1 MKLIVKRSK
10 KGFTL
15 VELLAVISI
24 LAIISLIAI
33 GAYNGVSS
41 RAKQKA
47 YTSKVEQIKT
57 SATKWAKENNV
68 DKTTVISV
76 NKLVVEGY
84 LTADEVADNGLAKI
98 VNPTDNKNMICNTV
112 RISYKNGEI
121 LTNFD
126 ANTQNCT
133 LANQAIDDTKIKVV
147 AYAKDTNAKL
157 NTNSNNVL
165 PWTNKDLTL
174 VVSSDTY
181 IDQSHESEKNPIIK
195 ASYDYN
201 GNTVDKD
208 VIVLDKN
215 KSNIYTGKSYL
226 SDPNTYYN
234 AINIDAS
241 VIYNGN
247 IVITYHFK
255 DGSTKSKTVNV
266 RIDKE
271 EATASVIANAEWITS
286 NQKVI
291 VKADDGNGSGAKK
304 LYIGTGSAYNSPGV
318 NPIELCSNGKCTYE
332 KEYEVPTAGEYN
344 IWTEDNVGNI
354 SVNPKNKISVNNVDN
369 TQPSCS
375 IEFEGKEGE
384 HGWRTEE
391 VIPKMTTSQAGIS
404 GLYFGLS
411 KGTTKSYSSY
421 VGSGE
426 IGSAQKAKQSD
437 TTGQKYTCAVKSL
450 AGKTNSSEATI
461 KVDTVKP
468 LISKVAVASKNNN
481 YHTNTVTLTID
492 ASDLTSG
499 VKKMCLLTSNNF
511 NDCNSKWIDY
521 KKTTD
526 QKTGFDYSTGGKI
539 TFYIWVK
546 DEAGLVSDMKNTPEY
561 TVYQSCSVA
570 ANIVNNGNYTCGT
583 DYSTCSDAC
592 GGTQRAT
599 KTQLKKDKYT
609 QAACDS
615 DIEPNSS
622 SCEKTCGGKAQ
633 QTCTA
638 YSAYSTCTNAC
649 GGGTQTKTRTCTVM
663 SKDGSKVCSTKQES
677 KDRTCGGVSTTE
689 TCTDPVAQTTCS
701 DACGG
706 TYKTKKTCTKKSTD
720 GTKICK
726 TREVEK
732 TVNCGGISTTET
744 CTDPVAQTTC
754 SNACGGTY
762 KTKKTCT
769 KKSTDGTKICKTRN
783 VEETVN
789 CGGVS
794 TTETCT
800 DPVAKSTCSNACGG
814 TYKTTKTCTKKS
826 TDGSKVC
833 KTRDVEETVNCGGK
847 LPESCTT
854 SDYGSCTDSC
864 GGTKSKTKTCKTMAT
879 DNKTQCGKTSTSKV
893 ETTNCGGKKAEYGT
907 CKAKSGAKCSKT
919 CGGGTKAGTKTG
931 KYVSTVDG
939 KTCSSAHG
947 TPAAENCNIACNTQS
962 CCSASNPSAC
972 PVRYVCDYT
981 GTYLHVK
988 DEHADYQTGDIV
1000 VNGGDKVYLLDT
1012 NGKFYKIS
1020 YNKKVYYVRDKCI
1033 NKTGANCDTKCPG

>member
-1 MKLIVKRSK
+1 MKLVVKKHNR
-10 KGFTL
+10 GFTL

-33 GAYNGVSS
+33 GAYNGVNSN
-41 RAKQKA
+41 AKQKA
-47 YTSKVEQIKT
+47 YENKVSQIET
-57 SATKWAKENNV
+57 SAAKWAKENNI
-68 DKTTVISV
+68 DRTTSISV

-84 LTADEVADNGLAKI
+84 LTADESTENGLSKI
-98 VNPTDNKNMICNTV
+98 VNPTDNKNMICNTIK
-112 RISYKNGEI
+112 ISYKNGEI
-121 LTNFD
+121 IASYD
-126 ANTQNCT
+126 EKTQNCT

-147 AYAKDTNAKL
+147 AYTQDTNTKL
-157 NTNSNNVL
+157 SPNSNNVL

-215 KSNIYTGKSYL
+215 KSNIYTGTSYL

-255 DGSTKSKTVNV
+255 DGSTKSKTINA

-318 NPIELCSNGKCTYE
+318 NSIELCSNGKCTYE
-332 KEYEVPTAGEYN
+332 KEYEVPTTGEYN

-354 SVNPKNKISVNNVDN
+354 SVYPKNKISVNNIDN
-369 TQPSCS
+369 TTPSCT
-375 IEFEGKEGE
+375 IEFEGKVGE

-391 VIPKMTTSQAGIS
+391 VTPKMTTSQAGIS

-411 KGTTKSYSSY
+411 KGTTKSYSNY
-421 VGSGE
+421 VGSGL

-450 AGKTNSSEATI
+450 AGKTNSSEETI
-461 KVDTVKP
+461 KVDTAKP
-468 LISKVAVASKNNN
+468 LISKVAVASKNKE
-481 YHTNTVTLTID
+481 YHTNIVTLTIN
-492 ASDLTSG
+492 ANDLTSG
-499 VKKMCLLTSNNF
+499 VKKMCILTSNNF
-511 NDCNSKWIDY
+511 NDCNLKWVDY
-521 KKTTD
+521 KQTTD
-526 QKTGFDYSTGGKI
+526 QNTGIAYSTGGKV

-546 DEAGLVSDMKNTPEY
+546 DEAGLVSDMKNTSEY

-570 ANIVNNGNYTCGT
+570 ANIVNNGKYTCGT
-583 DYSTCSDAC
+583 EYTTCSNAC

-609 QAACDS
+609 QEACAS
-615 DIEPNSS
+615 DIESNSK
-622 SCEKTCGGKAQ
+622 SCEKTCGGV
-633 QTCTA
+633 
-638 YSAYSTCTNAC
+638 SA
-649 GGGTQTKTRTCTVM
+649 
-663 SKDGSKVCSTKQES
+663 
-677 KDRTCGGVSTTE
+677 TE
-689 TCTDPVAQTTCS
+689 TCTDPVAKSTCS

-706 TYKTKKTCTKKSTD
+706 TYKTSKICTKKSTD

-726 TREVEK
+726 TRDVE
-732 TVNCGGISTTET
+732 G
-744 CTDPVAQTTC
+744 
-754 SNACGGTY
+754 
-762 KTKKTCT
+762 
-769 KKSTDGTKICKTRN
+769 
-783 VEETVN
+783 TVN

-800 DPVAKSTCSNACGG
+800 DPVAKSTCSDACGG
-814 TYKTTKTCTKKS
+814 TYKTSKTCTKKS
-826 TDGSKVC
+826 TDGTKTC
-833 KTRDVEETVNCGGK
+833 KTRDVEENVKCGGK

-893 ETTNCGGKKAEYGT
+893 GTTNCGGKKAEYGT

-962 CCSASNPSAC
+962 CCSASNLRAC

-1000 VNGGDKVYLLDT
+1000 VNGEDKVYLLDT

-1020 YNKKVYYVRDKCI
+1020 YNKKVYYVRNKCI

>member
-1 MKLIVKRSK
+1 MKLVVKKHNR
-10 KGFTL
+10 GFTL

-41 RAKQKA
+41 NAKQKA
-47 YTSKVEQIKT
+47 YENKVSQIET
-57 SATKWAKENNV
+57 SAAKWAKENNI
-68 DKTTVISV
+68 DRTTSISV

-84 LTADEVADNGLAKI
+84 LTADESTENGLSKI
-98 VNPTDNKNMICNTV
+98 VNPTDKKNMICNTIK
-112 RISYKNGEI
+112 ISYKNGEI
-121 LTNFD
+121 IASYD
-126 ANTQNCT
+126 EKTQNCT

-147 AYAKDTNAKL
+147 AYTQDTNTKL
-157 NTNSNNVL
+157 SPNSNNVL

-181 IDQSHESEKNPIIK
+181 IDKSHESEKNPIIK

-215 KSNIYTGKSYL
+215 KSNIYTGTSYL

-255 DGSTKSKTVNV
+255 DGSTKSKTINA

-318 NPIELCSNGKCTYE
+318 NSIELCSNGKCTYE
-332 KEYEVPTAGEYN
+332 KEYEVPTTGEYN

-354 SVNPKNKISVNNVDN
+354 SVYPKNKISVNNIDN
-369 TQPSCS
+369 TTPSCT
-375 IEFEGKEGE
+375 IEFEGKVGE

-391 VIPKMTTSQAGIS
+391 VTPKMTTSQAGIS

-411 KGTTKSYSSY
+411 KGTTKSYSNY
-421 VGSGE
+421 VGSGL

-450 AGKTNSSEATI
+450 AGKTNSSEETI
-461 KVDTVKP
+461 KVDTAKP
-468 LISKVAVASKNNN
+468 LISKVAVASKNKE
-481 YHTNTVTLTID
+481 YHTNIVTLTIN
-492 ASDLTSG
+492 ANDLTSG
-499 VKKMCLLTSNNF
+499 VKKMCILTSNNF
-511 NDCNSKWIDY
+511 NDCNLKWVDY
-521 KKTTD
+521 KQTTD
-526 QKTGFDYSTGGKI
+526 QNTGIAYSTGGKV

-546 DEAGLVSDMKNTPEY
+546 DEAGLVSDMKNTSEY
-561 TVYQSCSVA
+561 NVYQSCSVA
-570 ANIVNNGNYTCGT
+570 ANIVNNGGSTCGN
-583 DYSTCSDAC
+583 DYGACTNIC
-592 GGTQRAT
+592 GGKQYAT
-599 KTQLKKDKYT
+599 KYQGKKDKYT
-609 QAACDS
+609 GTACATLT
-615 DIEPNSS
+615 ESS
-622 SCEKTCGGKAQ
+622 SNSCSRDCGGFK
-633 QTCTA
+633 
-638 YSAYSTCTNAC
+638 Y
-649 GGGTQTKTRTCTVM
+649 V
-663 SKDGSKVCSTKQES
+663 DG
-677 KDRTCGGVSTTE
+677 
-689 TCTDPVAQTTCS
+689 TTCS
-701 DACGG
+701 NVCGG
-706 TYKTKKTCTKKSTD
+706 TYNRLAYSTIDSSVRCETKDLTS
-720 GTKICK
+720 GGAA
-726 TREVEK
+726 
-732 TVNCGGISTTET
+732 CGGITYV
-744 CTDPVAQTTC
+744 DGGTC

-762 KTKKTCT
+762 NRLAY
-769 KKSTDGTKICKTRN
+769 STIDSSVRCSSSDVTT
-783 VEETVN
+783 
-789 CGGVS
+789 GG
-794 TTETCT
+794 
-800 DPVAKSTCSNACGG
+800 AA
-814 TYKTTKTCTKKS
+814 
-826 TDGSKVC
+826 
-833 KTRDVEETVNCGGK
+833 
-847 LPESCTT
+847 
-854 SDYGSCTDSC
+854 
-864 GGTKSKTKTCKTMAT
+864 
-879 DNKTQCGKTSTSKV
+879 
-893 ETTNCGGKKAEYGT
+893 CGGKKAEYGT
-907 CKAKSGAKCSKT
+907 CNAKSGAKCSKT

-947 TPAAENCNIACNTQS
+947 TPAAENCNIPCNTQS
-962 CCSASNPSAC
+962 CCSAKNPSKC

-988 DEHADYQTGDIV
+988 DEHSDYQAGDIV

-1020 YNKKVYYVRDKCI
+1020 YKKKVYYVRNKCI
-1033 NKTGANCDTKCPG
+1033 NTNGANCDDECPG